1 MSGLIARRLFFSL
14 FMTFILAFSIQG
26 IADPLMPDAAVLPT
40 PETPSIAAVYDIAI
54 SEIMYTTNTDK
65 LPQWIE
71 LHNRSAR
78 EVSLD
83 GWEVTIEN
91 HPEDTTVLAT
101 TLTFTLGA
109 EILNANQTVLL
120 VTERG
125 QHAGVEEAKGDLRA
139 DNIVILKDLFEGRQ
153 GYRLL
158 SQTAFG
164 NLRSDN
170 IALLKDLLKDTKNYR
185 LLSQTAFKVILKAPA
200 RAKTG
205 RKMLS
210 DIAGN
215 LGAIPKWKLP
225 LIESKRSS
233 IIREYD
239 SNHPYDGTRT
249 DGWELA
255 SKKDHQYIPHI
266 AYYGH
271 HTDYGTPGYRV
282 YGPLPVSLSSF
293 RPVRDKATGE
303 IVVRWVTTSEL
314 NNAGFNI
321 LRNNRKDG
329 GFKVINVKGLIAGR
343 GTTNEPHEYVFT
355 DTTAKRNVV
364 YSYRIECVSLDGKHT
379 TLRTTHL
386 RGLVVD
392 YLLKGY
398 RAPAPLP
405 VSLSSFCP
413 LRDRSLGNV
422 VVTWTTES
430 EMNNAGFNIL
440 RSNRKDDGFKVI
452 NVKGLIAEHGTTNQ
466 RYKYTF
472 TDTAATHNVLYFSR
486 IECVSLDGKH
496 TTLRTTPLIGD
507 IDYRLKLFRHLEQ
520 FWWRF
525 E

>member
-1 MSGLIARRLFFSL
+1 MKDLIDRRFVLSIFATL
-14 FMTFILAFSIQG
+14 ILVFSIQSIG
-26 IADPLMPDAAVLPT
+26 NTLVSDIIISQKIEPSRLQSSGEDHAVSVAARF
-40 PETPSIAAVYDIAI
+40 DIAI
-54 SEIMYTTNTDK
+54 SEIMYATNTDK

-71 LHNRSAR
+71 LHNRSTR
-78 EVSLD
+78 RVSLE
-83 GWEVTIEN
+83 GWEIVIMN
-91 HPEDTTVLAT
+91 HPEDKSVIAANLI
-101 TLTFTLGA
+101 FPIGA
-109 EILNANQTVLL
+109 KILDANQVLLL
-120 VTERG
+120 VTEHG
-125 QHAGVEEAKGDLRA
+125 DNSGDGAPKGDLQPARV
-139 DNIVILKDLFEGRQ
+139 VILKDLIG
-153 GYRLL
+153 G
-158 SQTAFG
+158 TPG
-164 NLRSDN
+164 
-170 IALLKDLLKDTKNYR
+170 YR
-185 LLSQTAFKVILKAPA
+185 LLSQTAFKVILKAPTETKIA
-200 RAKTG
+200 

-215 LGAIPKWKLP
+215 LGAIPEWKLP
-225 LIESKRSS
+225 LIKGNQRSS
-233 IIREYD
+233 IIREYNPYD
-239 SNHPYDGTRT
+239 PYDGTRS

-293 RPVRDKATGE
+293 RPVRDKATAE
-303 IVVRWVTTSEL
+303 VVVSWATTSEL

-321 LRNNRKDG
+321 LRSRLKKDE
-329 GFKVINVKGLIAGR
+329 FKVINVKGLIAGR

-364 YSYRIECVSLDGKHT
+364 YFYRIECVSLDGKHT
-379 TLRTTHL
+379 TLQTTHL

-452 NVKGLIAEHGTTNQ
+452 NVKGLIAGHGTTNQ

-472 TDTAATHNVLYFSR
+472 TDTAATHNVLYFYR

-520 FWWRF
+520 F
-525 E
+525 